1 VPPRTAKAALRAPMG
16 RLRPRLEEE
25 TMVDDA
31 RAGFETA
38 RADSGFKELEV
49 VAYIGEFKI
58 VGVAHFG
65 VGQRASSRRPSDYIR
80 AFSDSRLTLSKVR
93 IYGKGSQDLLETA
106 PFIILNLD
114 KVDFLYARDDPGP
127 DLA

>member
-1 VPPRTAKAALRAPMG
+1 M
-16 RLRPRLEEE
+16 
-25 TMVDDA
+25 MDDP
-31 RAGFETA
+31 RAGFEAT
-38 RADSGFKELEV
+38 RESSGFKELEV

-58 VGVAHFG
+58 VGIAHFG

-93 IYGKGSQDLLETA
+93 IYSKGNQELFETA

-114 KVDFLYARDDPGP
+114 KVDFLYARED
-127 DLA
+127 ANTSEAE

>member
-1 VPPRTAKAALRAPMG
+1 M
-16 RLRPRLEEE
+16 RPRPPPEEE
-25 TMVDDA
+25 KTMDDA
-31 RAGFETA
+31 RAGGDA
-38 RADSGFKELEV
+38 MRDAGFKELEV

-58 VGVAHFG
+58 VGIAHFG

-93 IYGKGSQDLLETA
+93 IYNKGNQELFETA

-114 KVDFLYARDDPGP
+114 KVDFLYAREDADEGVME
-127 DLA
+127 

>member
-1 VPPRTAKAALRAPMG
+1 
-16 RLRPRLEEE
+16 
-25 TMVDDA
+25 MVDDP
-31 RAGFETA
+31 RAGFEAA
-38 RADSGFKELEV
+38 RADSSGFKELEV

-58 VGVAHFG
+58 VGIAHFG

-114 KVDFLYARDDPGP
+114 KVDFLYARDDADAGTDP
-127 DLA
+127 A

>member
-1 VPPRTAKAALRAPMG
+1 M
-16 RLRPRLEEE
+16 
-25 TMVDDA
+25 DDA
-31 RAGFETA
+31 RAGIESLRDT
-38 RADSGFKELEV
+38 GFKELEV

-58 VGVAHFG
+58 VGIAHFG

-93 IYGKGSQDLLETA
+93 IYDKSRQDLVETA

-114 KVDFLYARDDPGP
+114 KVDFLYAREDSEVAAGGDV
-127 DLA
+127 

>member
-1 VPPRTAKAALRAPMG
+1 
-16 RLRPRLEEE
+16 
-25 TMVDDA
+25 MVDDP
-31 RAGFETA
+31 RAGFDAA
-38 RADSGFKELEV
+38 RAESGFKELEV

-58 VGVAHFG
+58 VGIAHFG

-93 IYGKGSQDLLETA
+93 IYGKGSQDLLETT

-114 KVDFLYARDDPGP
+114 KADFLYARDDSEAEPAG
-127 DLA
+127 

>member
-1 VPPRTAKAALRAPMG
+1 MLRAAQQARRA
-16 RLRPRLEEE
+16 RLRPPEEE
-25 TMVDDA
+25 TRMDDA
-31 RAGFETA
+31 RAGNEAMRGDT
-38 RADSGFKELEV
+38 GFKELEV

-58 VGVAHFG
+58 IGIAHFG

-93 IYGKGSQDLLETA
+93 IYSKGSQDLLETA

-114 KVDFLYARDDPGP
+114 KVDFLYAREDEETDK
-127 DLA
+127 DA

>member
-1 VPPRTAKAALRAPMG
+1 MD
-16 RLRPRLEEE
+16 E
-25 TMVDDA
+25 A
-31 RAGFETA
+31 RAGFDPVRPDT
-38 RADSGFKELEV
+38 GFKELEV

-58 VGVAHFG
+58 VGIAHFG

-93 IYGKGSQDLLETA
+93 IYGKGHQELLETA

-114 KVDFLYARDDPGP
+114 KVDFLYARDDKAVGDEPE
-127 DLA
+127 

>member
-1 VPPRTAKAALRAPMG
+1 M
-16 RLRPRLEEE
+16 
-25 TMVDDA
+25 DDA
-31 RAGFETA
+31 RPGTDAFHDT
-38 RADSGFKELEV
+38 GFKELEV

-58 VGVAHFG
+58 VGTAHFG

-93 IYGKGSQDLLETA
+93 IYDKNRMELVEAA

-114 KVDFLYARDDPGP
+114 KVDFLYAREDAETSAGEDT
-127 DLA
+127 

>member
-1 VPPRTAKAALRAPMG
+1 
-16 RLRPRLEEE
+16 
-25 TMVDDA
+25 MVDDS
-31 RAGFETA
+31 RAGFEAA

-58 VGVAHFG
+58 VGIAHFG

-93 IYGKGSQDLLETA
+93 IYGKGSQDLMETA

-114 KVDFLYARDDPGP
+114 KVDFLYARDEP
-127 DLA
+127 DDLDSA